1 MLNFDSELFPQT
13 GFLMV
18 CFSIVSI
25 HLRRDQGELRG
36 TSVEVRHVFG
46 RSQAKKPRWS
56 DAGLGTTLCEKH
68 HNQAN
73 LRSYNKRD
81 PSFRSEK
88 NGPQATLYNQT
99 RRIRLT
105 QFWAILTSY
114 EFGIIRGYLGTP
126 SHQMPLLKF
135 FTSIWCGKWQEW
147 AANPNN
153 LEPIQKNLAW
163 LGFRSTHESCK
174 YAHEVFHRSS
184 LNCIH
189 LGCRKRRAIF
199 SWAVFKT
206 LATTFILVSSF
217 GPLEWLVAILK

>member
-1 MLNFDSELFPQT
+1 MPCLRQVTSKEAKVERRRARDDPLWKAPQP
-13 GFLMV
+13 
-18 CFSIVSI
+18 
-25 HLRRDQGELRG
+25 
-36 TSVEVRHVFG
+36 
-46 RSQAKKPRWS
+46 SQ
-56 DAGLGTTLCEKH
+56 
-68 HNQAN
+68 
-73 LRSYNKRD
+73 
-81 PSFRSEK
+81 SEK
-88 NGPQATLYNQT
+88 LQQEGPEFQVRKKMGNATLYNQT

-206 LATTFILVSSF
+206 LVTTFILVSSF